1 MINPPFETDPLKM
14 IDEEMALKTRIHH
27 QTLLQNHNHEIF
39 GA

>member
-1 MINPPFETDPLKM
+1 MINSPFETDPLKL
-14 IDEEMALKTRIHH
+14 IDEVMALKTRIHH